1 MTGTFTGGF
10 PLRQRSFRAAWR
22 RQTPKTWR
30 RWGLMESESQ
40 MDWRFQ
46 IKNSASNAGQRLEY
60 VYIYIYTYIYIYVY
74 MYTNIYFVILCSLSL
89 YTYIQFVHILLCLFE
104 PLGETHQIS
113 TGQSHLRE
121 GDAERLYPMFFFHHC
136 LF

>member
-10 PLRQRSFRAAWR
+10 PLRQRFFRAAWR

-40 MDWRFQ
+40 MDCRFQ
-46 IKNSASNAGQRLEY
+46 IENSASNAGQRLEY
-60 VYIYIYTYIYIYVY
+60 VYTCIYIYIYS
-74 MYTNIYFVILCSLSL
+74 NIYFVILYSLSL
-89 YTYIQFVHILLCLFE
+89 YTYIQFVHILVCLFE
-104 PLGETHQIS
+104 PLGETHRIS

-121 GDAERLYPMFFFHHC
+121 GNAERLYPMVFFIIVF
-136 LF
+136 FDVVIEV